1 MNHAPLTCCPA
12 EYHDSLKRNLLTFR
26 DQTRYHADQD
36 DGAGGTLE
44 LRHCGRCSTTLA
56 IDQDVLAMAECI
68 KLARSSMRCG
78 DHATAGDWLR
88 RGVELAAR
96 IDRHREYVRQLD
108 ERAAAGMVVPR

>member
-44 LRHCGRCSTTLA
+44 RGGV
-56 IDQDVLAMAECI
+56 VLA
-68 KLARSSMRCG
+68 
-78 DHATAGDWLR
+78 
-88 RGVELAAR
+88 
-96 IDRHREYVRQLD
+96 
-108 ERAAAGMVVPR
+108 VVP

>member
-1 MNHAPLTCCPA
+1 MGLNCCPA

-26 DQTRYHADQD
+26 DKTRYHGEQD

-96 IDRHREYVRQLD
+96 IDRHREYVLEL
-108 ERAAAGMVVPR
+108 ERGGVVLAVVP